1 MISYIIRRLVQM
13 VPVLFLITLFIFFM
27 VRLVPGSPAD
37 ALLGFRAT
45 PEAVAR
51 IESRLN
57 LDKPIYIQYGT
68 FVKNLLSGDLGE
80 SAKRH
85 EPVTTILKDRL
96 PKTLFLVVYSMTLAM
111 LISVPLASWGA
122 LHRGRFPD
130 YLTRIYVLV
139 AIAMPSYWI
148 GMMLLQ
154 GLAVKEKI
162 FPVAGYG
169 HGFFGH
175 LEYLFLPALS
185 LAMASSSL
193 IVRSLR
199 NSILETMD
207 SDYVRTARAKGLA
220 NRRVFIWHVL
230 RNSSMSAVTVLGIQL
245 SFLVGG
251 TAIVET
257 IFSVPGIGQLI
268 IKAIFDRDYAVIQG
282 TTLVF
287 GLLVLVINLVV
298 DLIYVALDPRVSYE

>member
-1 MISYIIRRLVQM
+1 MIAYIIRRLVQM

-51 IESRLN
+51 IEKQLN
-57 LDKPIYIQYGT
+57 LNKPIYIQYGT
-68 FVKNLLSGDLGE
+68 FLRNLLSGDLGE

-85 EPVTTILKDRL
+85 EPVTTILEDRL
-96 PKTLFLVVYSMTLAM
+96 PKTLFLVVYSMVLAT

-122 LHRGRFPD
+122 LHRGKFPD
-130 YLTRIYVLV
+130 LLSRTYVLV

-169 HGFFGH
+169 EGFLGH
-175 LEYLFLPALS
+175 LYHLFLPAIS
-185 LAMASSSL
+185 LAIASSSL
-193 IVRSLR
+193 LVRSLR
-199 NSILETMD
+199 NSLLETTD
-207 SDYVRTARAKGLA
+207 SDFVRTARAKGLSS
-220 NRRVFIWHVL
+220 RRVFIWHVL

-268 IKAIFDRDYAVIQG
+268 IRAIFDRDYAVIQG
-282 TTLVF
+282 ATLVF
-287 GLLVLVINLVV
+287 GILVLVINLVI